1 MDQKKITVVIV
12 GMGFGKEF
20 IPIYQSHPNIKAVG
34 ICTRNRQTLDELAAK
49 YNLDQNLCFE
59 NFEDVP
65 LREDVDAIHV
75 VTPVP
80 EHAKMTLA
88 SLNANKHTACT
99 IPMAMTVEDCKAIV
113 EAKRKSGKVY
123 MMMETALYTREFL
136 YGLQLAESGQLGRI
150 QFVRGSHIQDM
161 SMEGWA
167 EYWKGY
173 PPMLNGT
180 HAISPLLRINNTKA
194 ESVVCHGSGRLS
206 EDLASRYG
214 SPFAVETAT
223 FTLKNSDVIAEATRS
238 LFDVVRQ
245 YRESYDVYGT
255 KMSFEWEQLQDE
267 EHVIFDGGE
276 NARRINVPDTD
287 ELLMESIKHFTTR
300 EKIDD
305 PNHVSFLQGAGHGG
319 SHPHLVQEFVA
330 AIVEGRNSAV
340 DAELA
345 ANYTCAGIC
354 AHESAMNNGKRVFI
368 PDFESQEVTVS
379 EEVTELEA

>member
-1 MDQKKITVVIV
+1 MKKITVVIV

-20 IPIYQSHPNIKAVG
+20 IPIYQKHPNIKAVG
-34 ICTRNRQTLDELAAK
+34 ICTRNPETLKELK
-49 YNLDQNLCFE
+49 EKFNLDDDLLFTDFNE
-59 NFEDVP
+59 VIKRD
-65 LREDVDAIHV
+65 DVDAIHV

-99 IPMAMTVEDCKAIV
+99 IPMAMTVADCQAIV
-113 EAKRKSGKVY
+113 EAKKRVNKVY

-136 YGLQLAESGQLGRI
+136 YGLKLADTGKLGKI

-180 HAISPLLRINNTKA
+180 HAISPLLRINNTIA
-194 ESVVCHGSGRLS
+194 ESVVCHGSGQLS
-206 EDLASRYG
+206 DDLAKRYN

-223 FTLKNSDVIAEATRS
+223 FKLKDSNVVAEATRS

-245 YRESYDVYGT
+245 YRESYDVYGD

-267 EHVIFDGGE
+267 QHVIFDGGE
-276 NARRINVPDTD
+276 NAVRMEAPDTD
-287 ELLMESIKHFTTR
+287 DLLIPEIADFTKR
-300 EKIDD
+300 ERIDD

-319 SHPHLVQEFVA
+319 FPSSFSA
-330 AIVEGRNSAV
+330 RICSSYCGR
-340 DAELA
+340 
-345 ANYTCAGIC
+345 
-354 AHESAMNNGKRVFI
+354 
-368 PDFESQEVTVS
+368 
-379 EEVTELEA
+379 

>member
-1 MDQKKITVVIV
+1 MSQKKITVVIV
-12 GMGFGKEF
+12 GLGFGKEF
-20 IPIYQSHPNIKAVG
+20 IPIYQSHPNIKEVG
-34 ICTRNRQTLDELAAK
+34 ICTRNPKTLDELATK
-49 YNLDQNLCFE
+49 FNLNRDLCFT

-65 LREDVDAIHV
+65 KRDDVDAIHI

-80 EHAKMTLA
+80 EHAKMTIA

-113 EAKRKSGKVY
+113 EAKKKANKVY

-136 YGLQLAESGQLGRI
+136 YGLNLAESGQLGKI

-161 SMEGWA
+161 SMEGWD
-167 EYWKGY
+167 EYWKGF

-180 HAISPLLRINNTKA
+180 HAISPLLRINNTTA
-194 ESVVCHGSGRLS
+194 ETVVCHGSGRLS
-206 EDLASRYG
+206 ENLAKRYG

-223 FTLKNSDVIAEATRS
+223 FTLKDSDVVAEATRS

-255 KMSFEWEQLQDE
+255 KMSFEWEQLEDDS
-267 EHVIFDGGE
+267 HVIFDGGE
-276 NARRINVPDTD
+276 NARRIDVPDTD
-287 ELLMESIKHFTTR
+287 ELLIDPIKHFTKR
-300 EKIDD
+300 EKIND

-330 AIVEGRNSAV
+330 AIVEGRDSAV
-340 DAELA
+340 DAVKA

-354 AHESAMNNGKRVFI
+354 AHESAMKGGERITIPVFG
-368 PDFESQEVTVS
+368 
-379 EEVTELEA
+379 

>member
-1 MDQKKITVVIV
+1 MKKITVVIV

-20 IPIYQSHPNIKAVG
+20 IPIYQQHPNIEAVG
-34 ICTRNRQTLDELAAK
+34 ICTRNPETLLELK
-49 YNLDQNLCFE
+49 EKFNLSDDLIFTDFE
-59 NFEDVP
+59 EVVK
-65 LREDVDAIHV
+65 REDVDAIHV

-113 EAKRKSGKVY
+113 EAKRKANKVY

-136 YGLQLAESGQLGRI
+136 YGLKLAESGQLGRI

-180 HAISPLLRINNTKA
+180 HAISPLLRINNTLA

-206 EDLASRYG
+206 EDLAKRYN

-223 FTLKNSDVIAEATRS
+223 FKLKNSDVVAEATRS

-276 NARRINVPDTD
+276 NASRIDVPDTD
-287 ELLMESIKHFTTR
+287 DLLIPEIASFTKR

-330 AIVEGRNSAV
+330 AIVEGRDSAV
-340 DAELA
+340 DAEVA
-345 ANYTCAGIC
+345 ANYTLAGIC
-354 AHESAMNNGKRVFI
+354 AHESAMKGGIRVEI
-368 PDFESQEVTVS
+368 PTF
-379 EEVTELEA
+379 

>member
-1 MDQKKITVVIV
+1 MSQITVVIV

-20 IPIYQSHPNIKAVG
+20 IPIYQKHPNIKAVG
-34 ICTRNRQTLDELAAK
+34 ICTRNEQTLNELK
-49 YNLDQNLCFE
+49 TKFNLDDDLVFTD
-59 NFEDVP
+59 FEDVVK
-65 LREDVDAIHV
+65 REDVDAIHV

-80 EHAKMTLA
+80 EHARMTLA

-99 IPMAMTVEDCKAIV
+99 IPMAMTVEDCEAIV
-113 EAKRKSGKVY
+113 AAKRKSGKVY

-136 YGLQLAESGQLGRI
+136 YGLKLAETGQLGKI

-180 HAISPLLRINNTKA
+180 HAISPLLRINNTIA
-194 ESVVCHGSGRLS
+194 ESVVCHGSGRLTD
-206 EDLASRYG
+206 DLARRYN

-223 FTLKNSDVIAEATRS
+223 FKLKDSEVVAEATRS

-267 EHVIFDGGE
+267 NHVIFTGGE
-276 NARRINVPDTD
+276 DAERIDVPDTD
-287 ELLMESIKHFTTR
+287 ELLIPEIADFTKR

-330 AIVEGRNSAV
+330 AIVEGRDSAV
-340 DAELA
+340 DAALA

-354 AHESAMNNGKRVFI
+354 AHESAMKGGIRVEI
-368 PDFESQEVTVS
+368 PSFD
-379 EEVTELEA
+379 

>member
-1 MDQKKITVVIV
+1 MSKITVVIV

-20 IPIYQSHPNIKAVG
+20 IPIYQKHPNIKAVG
-34 ICTRNRQTLDELAAK
+34 ICTRNQDTLDELKARFDLDE
-49 YNLDQNLCFE
+49 NLLFTE
-59 NFEDVP
+59 YEDVVK
-65 LREDVDAIHV
+65 RDDVDAIHI

-80 EHAKMTLA
+80 EHARMTLA

-99 IPMAMTVEDCKAIV
+99 IPMAMTVEDCRAIV
-113 EAKRKSGKVY
+113 EAKRRSGKVY

-136 YGLQLAESGQLGRI
+136 YGLKLAETGQLGRI

-161 SMEGWA
+161 SMDGWA

-180 HAISPLLRINNTKA
+180 HAISPLLKINNTIA
-194 ESVVCHGSGRLS
+194 ESVVCHGSGKLS
-206 EDLASRYG
+206 DDLARRYD

-223 FTLKNSDVIAEATRS
+223 FRLKGTDVAAEATRS

-267 EHVIFDGGE
+267 NHVIFDGGE
-276 NARRINVPDTD
+276 NAHRIDVPDTD
-287 ELLMESIKHFTTR
+287 DLLIPEIAGFTRR

-330 AIVEGRNSAV
+330 AIVEGRDSAV
-340 DAELA
+340 DAALA

-354 AHESAMNNGKRVFI
+354 AHESAMKGGVRVEV
-368 PDFESQEVTVS
+368 PDF
-379 EEVTELEA
+379 A

>member
-1 MDQKKITVVIV
+1 MKKITVVIV

-20 IPIYQSHPNIKAVG
+20 IPIYQQHPNIEAVG
-34 ICTRNRQTLDELAAK
+34 ICTRNPETLRELK
-49 YNLDQNLCFE
+49 EKFNLSDDLIFTDFE
-59 NFEDVP
+59 EVVK
-65 LREDVDAIHV
+65 REDVDAIHV

-113 EAKRKSGKVY
+113 EAKRKANKVY

-136 YGLQLAESGQLGRI
+136 YGLKLAESGQLGRI

-167 EYWKGY
+167 DYWKGY

-180 HAISPLLRINNTKA
+180 HAISPLLRINNTLA
-194 ESVVCHGSGRLS
+194 ESVVCHGSGQLS
-206 EDLASRYG
+206 EDLAKRYN

-223 FTLKNSDVIAEATRS
+223 FKLKNSDVVAEATRS

-276 NARRINVPDTD
+276 NASRIDVPDTD
-287 ELLMESIKHFTTR
+287 DLLIPEIASFTKR

-330 AIVEGRNSAV
+330 AIVEGRDSAV
-340 DAELA
+340 DAEVA
-345 ANYTCAGIC
+345 ANYTLAGIC
-354 AHESAMNNGKRVFI
+354 AHESAMKGGIRVEI
-368 PDFESQEVTVS
+368 PTF
-379 EEVTELEA
+379 

>member
-1 MDQKKITVVIV
+1 MSQKQITVVIV

-20 IPIYQSHPNIKAVG
+20 IPIYQNHPNIKAVG
-34 ICTRNRQTLDELAAK
+34 ICTRNQKTLDELATK
-49 YNLDQNLCFE
+49 FNLDRNLCFTDY
-59 NFEDVP
+59 NDVP
-65 LREDVDAIHV
+65 KREDVDAIHI

-88 SLNANKHTACT
+88 SLNAHKHTACT

-113 EAKRKSGKVY
+113 EAKKKANKVY

-136 YGLQLAESGQLGRI
+136 YGLKLAETGRLGKI
-150 QFVRGSHIQDM
+150 QFVRGSHVQDM

-167 EYWKGY
+167 EYWKGF

-194 ESVVCHGSGRLS
+194 ETVVCHGSGRLS
-206 EDLASRYG
+206 EDLAKRYG

-223 FTLKNSDVIAEATRS
+223 FTLKDSDVIAEATRS

-255 KMSFEWEQLQDE
+255 KMSFEWEQLEDE
-267 EHVIFDGGE
+267 GHVIFDGGE
-276 NARRINVPDTD
+276 NAKRIDVPDTD
-287 ELLMESIKHFTTR
+287 ELLIEPIKHFTKR

-330 AIVEGRNSAV
+330 AIVEGRDSAV
-340 DAELA
+340 DAVTA

-354 AHESAMNNGKRVFI
+354 AHESAMNDGKRITI
-368 PDFESQEVTVS
+368 PDFE
-379 EEVTELEA
+379 

>member
-1 MDQKKITVVIV
+1 MSQITVVIV

-20 IPIYQSHPNIKAVG
+20 IPIYQKHPNIKAVG
-34 ICTRNRQTLDELAAK
+34 ICTRNENTLNELK
-49 YNLDQNLCFE
+49 TKFNLDDDLVFTDFE
-59 NFEDVP
+59 EVVKRD
-65 LREDVDAIHV
+65 DVDAIHV

-80 EHAKMTLA
+80 EHARMTLA

-99 IPMAMTVEDCKAIV
+99 IPMAMTVEDCEAIV
-113 EAKRKSGKVY
+113 AAKRKSGKVY

-136 YGLQLAESGQLGRI
+136 YGLKLAETGQLGKI

-180 HAISPLLRINNTKA
+180 HAISPLLRINNTIA

-206 EDLASRYG
+206 DDLASRYNA
-214 SPFAVETAT
+214 PYAVETAT
-223 FTLKNSDVIAEATRS
+223 LKLKDSDVVAEATRS

-276 NARRINVPDTD
+276 NARRIDVPDTD
-287 ELLMESIKHFTTR
+287 ELLIPEIADFTKR
-300 EKIDD
+300 ERIDD

-330 AIVEGRNSAV
+330 AIVEGRDSAV
-340 DAELA
+340 DAALA

-354 AHESAMNNGKRVFI
+354 AHESAMKGGARVEI
-368 PDFESQEVTVS
+368 PSFE
-379 EEVTELEA
+379 